1 VSGERIPPTIDPPQ
15 PVDLDRL
22 DGRGPL
28 WGIASADLN
37 ATLLCWDEGDGVA
50 VHVNSERDV
59 LVVVLGGWGIVSVGA
74 RAHVVVRHDA
84 LLVPKGSR
92 WSIRAGGKGLRYLSV
107 HLARG
112 GLRIEPART
121 DLD

>member
-1 VSGERIPPTIDPPQ
+1 MSGERRRHPIDPLR

-28 WGIASADLN
+28 WGIASVDLN
-37 ATLLCWDEGDGVA
+37 ATLLCWGDGDGVA
-50 VHVNSERDV
+50 AHVNSERDV
-59 LVVVLGGWGIVSVGA
+59 LVVVLDGWAIVCVDAA
-74 RAHVVVRHDA
+74 RHIVVRHDA
-84 LLVPKGSR
+84 LLVPRGSR
-92 WSIRAGGKGLRYLSV
+92 WSIRAGGKGVRYLSV

-121 DLD
+121 DAD